1 MGGNIQSA
9 LLISAIGMA
18 IVFGVILV
26 LWALMALVVRVAS
39 ARQEEEAKPT
49 HDPDADATKARA
61 AAAAVAAY
69 IAAEQRPPSGGQ
81 SEKGA

>member
-9 LLISAIGMA
+9 FLISAIGMA
-18 IVFGVILV
+18 IVFGVILI

-39 ARQEEEAKPT
+39 DRHAEEAKPVGEP
-49 HDPDADATKARA
+49 DPDAVKARA

-69 IAAEQRPPSGGQ
+69 LAAQQHPPSSGQ
-81 SEKGA
+81 PGKGA